1 MILNVIAGEQPI
13 RIDVPEFVISDAVEL
28 FEKMDRDMDQ
38 GWQMSR
44 VWVDKLSDTQRCQVA
59 ADKLLTAIETDNEN
73 LKIMMAG
80 YILYKMPN
88 VANIYIDMDGD
99 MTATE
104 VEIHSA

>member
-13 RIDVPEFVISDAVEL
+13 QINVPEFLISDAIEMFV
-28 FEKMDRDMDQ
+28 KMDKDMDN

-44 VWVDKLSDTQRCQVA
+44 VWVDKLSDIQRCQVV
-59 ADKLLTAIETDNEN
+59 ADRLLTAMENEN
-73 LKIMMAG
+73 ENMKLMMAG

-88 VANIYIDMDGD
+88 VKSIYIDMEGD

-104 VEIHSA
+104 LEI

>member
-1 MILNVIAGEQPI
+1 MVLNVVTGEQPI
-13 RIDVPEFVISDAVEL
+13 RIDVPDFLISDAIEL
-28 FEKMDRDMDQ
+28 FDKMDKDMDK

-59 ADKLLTAIETDNEN
+59 ADRLLTALENEN
-73 LKIMMAG
+73 ENMKLMMAG

-88 VANIYIDMDGD
+88 VKNIYIDTEGD

-104 VEIHSA
+104 LEI